1 MNVLTWHVHG
11 SYLQSLAAVPVRW
24 VLPYGDG
31 RPGYGG
37 RSAGFPWP
45 RNVIEVPVGELA
57 SCTFDA
63 VVYQHLD
70 HYQCDRAE
78 VLTARQRTLPAIYV
92 EHDPPGPR
100 RRQFCTRSTMGGRS
114 SSTSPTTTG

>member
-57 SCTFDA
+57 SLPSTPSCT
-63 VVYQHLD
+63 
-70 HYQCDRAE
+70 
-78 VLTARQRTLPAIYV
+78 
-92 EHDPPGPR
+92 
-100 RRQFCTRSTMGGRS
+100 
-114 SSTSPTTTG
+114 STSITTSATVPKC